1 MKMWHGN
8 DDDAATT
15 ASAREL
21 LTCSAD
27 DLTNWWQ
34 VDCRLSEHRAAR
46 ARRAGAVDS
55 VAAVD
60 SRLVDG
66 RWVLGGTAPAWF
78 RGAECLRRGTPLAPP
93 EAFQVMR
100 LLAAGDSDDL
110 EQLLRIEVRP
120 DCCGG
125 RARPH
130 VVEEDPLACL
140 QEVSDADVHW
150 EPDGNV
156 GVIVEAENEQT
167 WFRMV
172 ERPGPGRGP
181 RYVNALSLCQRRPAP
196 RPVPQKK
203 RARAAPLL
211 PLSPKRR
218 RSLLDA
224 AHALAG
230 LVGA

>member
-1 MKMWHGN
+1 MWCGN
-8 DDDAATT
+8 DAAAPT

-21 LTCSAD
+21 LTCSGE
-27 DLTNWWQ
+27 DLTPWWEATS
-34 VDCRLSEHRAAR
+34 RLSEHRAAR

-78 RGAECLRRGTPLAPP
+78 QGAECLRRGTPLAPP

-110 EQLLRIEVRP
+110 EQLLRIDVRP

-125 RARPH
+125 RAGPH
-130 VVEEDPLACL
+130 IVEEDPLACL
-140 QEVSDADVHW
+140 QEVSDADVHR